1 MIPDLIIVDGG
12 KGQLS
17 SAYSVLCELGIEQQ
31 VPIVGLAKRIEEIYF
46 PHDPMPY
53 YLSRTGEP
61 LKVVCHIRDEAHRFG
76 ITFHRQ
82 KRSNAFLHSGL
93 ESIHGLGEKSITA
106 LLKHFRTLSRL
117 RSAKPAEIAEV
128 VGNARAKLVTEWI
141 ARERADK

>member
-1 MIPDLIIVDGG
+1 M
-12 KGQLS
+12 
-17 SAYSVLCELGIEQQ
+17 
-31 VPIVGLAKRIEEIYF
+31 PIVGLAKRIEEIYF

-93 ESIHGLGEKSITA
+93 EEVRGLGDKSIAA
-106 LLKHFRTLSRL
+106 LLKHFRTISRL
-117 RSAKPAEIAEV
+117 RKADEAEIASV
-128 VGNARAKLVTEWI
+128 VGASRARAVAEWLGKSTSD
-141 ARERADK
+141 R